1 MAKLRLE
8 VGLQSRG
15 ASLRTI
21 GRELRDMDQR
31 KVTGLFR
38 DAIEPVARR
47 YVPRVRASVM
57 AIPVIPEGK
66 QTGLRAR
73 IAACAET
80 ATWGTGREVNV
91 AVQVNPQRMPEHE
104 KGLPLYMEGVAGGR
118 INHARWRHPVFQTPQ
133 NPDTWV
139 QQPSHPFFGRAT
151 DGYGRAAG
159 DALKAALEDITRKI
173 NG

>member
-1 MAKLRLE
+1 MAKLRIEAHL
-8 VGLQSRG
+8 GPRG

-21 GRELRDMDQR
+21 GRELRGMDQR

-38 DAIEPVARR
+38 DALEPVARSF
-47 YVPRVRASVM
+47 VPRVRASAL
-57 AIPVIPEGK
+57 AIPVTGTK

-73 IAACAET
+73 IAVCAET

-91 AVQVNPQRMPEHE
+91 AVQINPKRMPPGEM
-104 KGLPLYMEGVAGGR
+104 GLPLYMEGVAGGR
-118 INHARWRHPVFQTPQ
+118 INHARWRHPVFQTAR

-139 QQPSHPFFGRAT
+139 QQPAHPFFYPAVSGFGRA
-151 DGYGRAAG
+151 GGE
-159 DALKAALEDITRKI
+159 ALKASLEDITRQI